1 MCKSS
6 SYGHGTWDLDGRH
19 LAVPQRLE
27 TRNVLKLKRSDT
39 LAFNV
44 IAERDFYLDV
54 DRTPASLL
62 AFEPAASVAT
72 GYRLVRLYLTVA
84 VLVARR
90 EREHNTL
97 NDVLSLFYLMEA
109 QELNVASPFV
119 VSLAPILQ
127 HWGMIVEV
135 MTIAILDL

>member
-62 AFEPAASVAT
+62 AFEPAASAAT
-72 GYRLVRLYLTVA
+72 GHRLVRYNLTVA

-119 VSLAPILQ
+119 VTLAPILQ
-127 HWGMIVEV
+127 RWGMIVEV